1 MEREEF
7 LMSTEDDPMQMG
19 KAVSG
24 HFKRA
29 MLQQMAE
36 ALEDQ
41 AASLYRRVSAFEEE
55 DFLVCREIEE
65 HQTEINRLHLKLETV
80 RAERDNVLEKVE
92 YLRSEASNMREAMF
106 SGEREGTDLIDVEF
120 LRPDWKTDE
129 DADETRRPMFFHRMT
144 LP

>member
-1 MEREEF
+1 MEREEH
-7 LMSTEDDPMQMG
+7 LMSTEDDPIEMG

-41 AASLYRRVSAFEEE
+41 AAALYRRVSAFEEE

-65 HQTEINRLHLKLETV
+65 HQTEINRLHLKLEAV
-80 RAERDNVLEKVE
+80 RSERDSVLERVE
-92 YLRSEASNMREAMF
+92 YLRSEASAMREAMF
-106 SGEREGTDLIDVEF
+106 SNEGAELMDVEF
-120 LRPDWKTDE
+120 IRPDIRPDE
-129 DADETRRPMFFHRMT
+129 ESESRRPTFFHRMT

>member
-1 MEREEF
+1 MEQD
-7 LMSTEDDPMQMG
+7 TNPDTIG

-41 AASLYRRVSAFEEE
+41 AAALYRRVAAFEEE
-55 DFLVCREIEE
+55 DFLVSREIEE
-65 HQTEINRLHLKLETV
+65 HQTEINRLHLKLEAV
-80 RAERDNVLEKVE
+80 RGERDCMLEKVE
-92 YLRSEASNMREAMF
+92 CLRSEASSMRAAIFGQEDQ
-106 SGEREGTDLIDVEF
+106 SEGTELLEVELIAADS
-120 LRPDWKTDE
+120 TI
-129 DADETRRPMFFHRMT
+129 DETERRPMFFHRMT

>member
-1 MEREEF
+1 MEREEY
-7 LMSTEDDPMQMG
+7 LMPTEDDPMQMG

-41 AASLYRRVSAFEEE
+41 AAALYRRVSAFEEE
-55 DFLVCREIEE
+55 DFLVCREIDE

-80 RAERDNVLEKVE
+80 RAERDNILEKVE
-92 YLRSEASNMREAMF
+92 YLRSEASTMREAIF
-106 SGEREGTDLIDVEF
+106 NGEGEGTDLLDVEF
-120 LRPDWKTDE
+120 IRPDWKPDE
-129 DADETRRPMFFHRMT
+129 EAESRRPMFFNRMT

>member
-1 MEREEF
+1 MP
-7 LMSTEDDPMQMG
+7 TEDDPMQMG
-19 KAVSG
+19 KAISG

-41 AASLYRRVSAFEEE
+41 AAALYRRVSAFEEE

-65 HQTEINRLHLKLETV
+65 HQTEVNRLHLKLEAV
-80 RAERDNVLEKVE
+80 RSERDSVLEKVE
-92 YLRSEASNMREAMF
+92 YLRSEASTMREAIF
-106 SGEREGTDLIDVEF
+106 SGEGTELMEVEF
-120 LRPDWKTDE
+120 IRPDWKPQEDTDS
-129 DADETRRPMFFHRMT
+129 RRPMFFNRMT

>member
-1 MEREEF
+1 MGREEH
-7 LMSTEDDPMQMG
+7 LMSTEDDPMMG

-41 AASLYRRVSAFEEE
+41 AAALYRRVSAFEEE

-65 HQTEINRLHLKLETV
+65 HQTEINRLHLKLEAV
-80 RAERDNVLEKVE
+80 RCERDSVLERVE

-106 SGEREGTDLIDVEF
+106 NGEGAELIEVEFIRPDFTKDEERE
-120 LRPDWKTDE
+120 P
-129 DADETRRPMFFHRMT
+129 RRPMFFNRMT